1 MDMDKQRL
9 EGLII
14 DYIDDR
20 LNTVD
25 RETVEQEL
33 RANIDARRLYDELKE
48 VMRAID
54 ESPLLDPPE
63 NLKRSFDNIISQ
75 ELKGSRQAKTV
86 LLHPAFYRVAA
97 AVALLIL
104 GTGIGYWIHKYNT
117 QQEGLRQLAHE
128 MEVTRRQL
136 DSTKQLMLGM
146 LDNEQSASQRIR
158 GLNVALELPKA
169 DKEIVDALFK
179 TLHNDPNTNVRLAAL
194 DALARFHDDSDI
206 RKQLIASLSTQR
218 DPMVQIKL
226 IQLMVQ
232 MKEKAVIDDLRN
244 LVDDDATMKAVKDEA
259 HSGILKLS

>member
-25 RETVEQEL
+25 REMVEQEL
-33 RANIDARRLYDELKE
+33 RTNTDARRLYNELKE
-48 VMRAID
+48 VMRAMD
-54 ESPLLDPPE
+54 ESPVLDPPE
-63 NLKRSFDNIISQ
+63 SLKRTFDNLISQ
-75 ELKGSRQAKTV
+75 ELEVSRPAKTV
-86 LLHPAFYRVAA
+86 LFHPAFYRVAA

-104 GTGIGYWIHKYNT
+104 GAGVGYWINKYNT
-117 QQEGLRQLAHE
+117 QQEGMRQLAHE

-194 DALARFHDDSDI
+194 DALARFQEDSDV
-206 RKQLIASLSTQR
+206 RKQLITSLSTQR

-232 MKEKAVIDDLRN
+232 MKEKAVIDDLRD

>member
-1 MDMDKQRL
+1 MDMDKQTL
-9 EGLII
+9 EALII

-33 RANIDARRLYDELKE
+33 RANTDARRLYNELKE
-48 VMRAID
+48 VMRAMD
-54 ESPLLDPPE
+54 EAPVLDPPE

-86 LLHPAFYRVAA
+86 LFHPSFYRMAA

-104 GTGIGYWIHKYNT
+104 GAGIGYWINKYNT

-128 MEVTRRQL
+128 MEVARKQL

-194 DALARFHDDSDI
+194 DALARFQEDAGV
-206 RKQLIASLSTQR
+206 RKQLIASLSRQR

-226 IQLMVQ
+226 IQLMVE
-232 MKEKAVIDDLRN
+232 MKEKAAIDDLRD
-244 LVDDDATMKAVKDEA
+244 LVEDDATMKAVKDEA